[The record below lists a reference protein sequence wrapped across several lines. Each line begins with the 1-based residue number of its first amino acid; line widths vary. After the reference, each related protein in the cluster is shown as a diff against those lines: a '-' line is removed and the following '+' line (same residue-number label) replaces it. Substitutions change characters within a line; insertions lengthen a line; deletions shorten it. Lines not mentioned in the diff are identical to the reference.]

1 MVGEDNEAILESTGR
16 RRFLKATGV
25 GSAVGLAGLTGVGAA
40 QEFPSEDVE
49 MIVPWAAGGGTDR
62 TARQL
67 ASLAENELDT
77 SLFVTNQTG
86 GSGSA
91 GFRAAANAEP
101 DGHAVGVLT
110 VEIATISHLGIADVT
125 PDAFEPVMQY
135 NFDPAS
141 LTVHQ
146 DAPYSTIEEFV
157 SYAEEN
163 PGEIRISN
171 SGIGAIWHLSAAQM
185 AQEVGID
192 VEHIGYDGGAPA
204 TQAVVNG
211 EVEAT
216 TASPAEVAPQVQDG
230 PLNMLAVFGEER
242 SDLFPDVPTL
252 QERDIGVTIGAW
264 RGLGVPSGTPDERVQ
279 TLHDAYR
286 SVYESDEFQ
295 SFMEENGFGLVYRGP
310 EEYGQFMQSELDR
323 FEDIVA
329 NLGLGPG
336 GDGGTETESGTTT
349 ASETTT
355 SS

>member
-1 MVGEDNEAILESTGR
+1 MVGEENDAQWQSNDR
-16 RRFLKATGV
+16 RRFLKAAGAGTAVTLGGMTGYLD
-25 GSAVGLAGLTGVGAA
+25 ARR
-40 QEFPSEDVE
+40 QEFPNSDIE

-62 TARQL
+62 TARRL
-67 ASLAENELDT
+67 ASLAENEMDT
-77 SLFVTNQTG
+77 SLFVSNVTG

-91 GFRAAANAEP
+91 GFRRAANAEP
-101 DGHAVGVLT
+101 DGHSVGVLT
-110 VEIATISHLGIADVT
+110 VEICTISHLGIADIT
-125 PDAFEPVMQY
+125 PSAFDPVMQY

-171 SGIGAIWHLSAAQM
+171 SGIGAIWHLSAAQF
-185 AQEVGID
+185 AQDVGIE

-216 TASPAEVAPQVQDG
+216 TASPAEVAPQVKDG
-230 PLNMLAVFGEER
+230 PLNMVAVFGEER
-242 SDLFPDVPTL
+242 NDLFPDVPTL
-252 QERDIGVTIGAW
+252 QEKDIDVTIGAW

-279 TLHDAYR
+279 ALHDAYR

-295 SFMEENGFGLVYRGP
+295 NFMNENGFGLVYRGP
-310 EEYGQFMQSELDR
+310 EEYGQFMESELER
-323 FEDIVA
+323 FAGIVN
-329 NLGLGPG
+329 NLGLGSG
-336 GDGGTETESGTTT
+336 GDGGDGGDGTTT
-349 ASETTT
+349 EADTTT
-355 SS
+355 S

>member
-1 MVGEDNEAILESTGR
+1 MDMVGEDNDTTLEASGR
-16 RRFLKATGV
+16 RRFLKVAGV
-25 GSAVGLAGLTGVGAA
+25 GSAVGLAGMTGLGAA
-40 QEFPSEDVE
+40 QEYPSSDIE

-67 ASLAENELDT
+67 ASLAENHMDT
-77 SLFVTNQTG
+77 SFFVTNQTG

-91 GFRAAANAEP
+91 GFRAAANAQP
-101 DGHAVGVLT
+101 DGHTVGVLT
-110 VEIATISHLGIADVT
+110 VEIATISHLGIADIT

-141 LTVHQ
+141 LTVPE
-146 DAPYSTIEEFV
+146 DAPYNTIEEFV

-171 SGIGAIWHLSAAQM
+171 SGIGAIWHLSAAQF
-185 AQEVGID
+185 AQQVGID

-230 PLNMLAVFGEER
+230 PLQMLAVFGEER

-252 QERDIGVTIGAW
+252 QERDIDVTIGAW
-264 RGLGVPSGTPDERVQ
+264 RGLGAPSGTPDERVQ
-279 TLHDAYR
+279 ALHDAYR

-310 EEYGQFMQSELDR
+310 EEYGQFMQSELER
-323 FEDIVA
+323 FEGIV
-329 NLGLGPG
+329 NELGLGP
-336 GDGGTETESGTTT
+336 ESEDGTTT

>member
-1 MVGEDNEAILESTGR
+1 MVGSDNDTKLESAGR
-16 RRFLKATGV
+16 RQFLKATGV
-25 GSAVGLAGLTGVGAA
+25 GSAVGLAGLTGLGAA

-49 MIVPWAAGGGTDR
+49 LIVPWAAGGGTDR

-77 SLFVTNQTG
+77 SVFVTNQTG

-91 GFRAAANAEP
+91 GFRAAANAEA
-101 DGHAVGVLT
+101 DGHTIGVLT
-110 VEIATISHLGIADVT
+110 VEIATISHLGIADLT
-125 PDAFEPVMQY
+125 PDDFDAVMQY

-141 LTVHQ
+141 LTVHE
-146 DAPYSTIEEFV
+146 DAPYSTIDEFV
-157 SYAEEN
+157 SFAEEN

-185 AQEVGID
+185 AQQVGVD
-192 VEHIGYDGGAPA
+192 VDHIGYDGGAPA

-252 QERDIGVTIGAW
+252 QERDIDVTIGAW

-279 TLHDAYR
+279 TLNDAFQ
-286 SVYESDEFQ
+286 SVYESDDFQ
-295 SFMEENGFGLVYRGP
+295 SFMNENGFGLVNRGP
-310 EEYGQFMQSELDR
+310 EEYAEFMQSELGR
-323 FEDIVA
+323 FEGIV
-329 NLGLGPG
+329 NELGLGSNG
-336 GDGGTETESGTTT
+336 GGTETET
-349 ASETTT
+349 ATETTT

>member
-1 MVGEDNEAILESTGR
+1 MVGDDNDTRTTER
-16 RRFLKATGV
+16 RTFLKAVGT
-25 GSAVGLAGLTGVGAA
+25 GSAVGLAGMPGYLDARQDG
-40 QEFPSEDVE
+40 FPSSDIE

-67 ASLAENELDT
+67 ASLAENQMDT
-77 SLFVTNQTG
+77 SFFVSNVTG

-91 GFRAAANAEP
+91 GFRRAANAEA
-101 DGHAVGVLT
+101 DGHTVGVLT
-110 VEIATISHLGIADVT
+110 VEICTISHLGIANIT
-125 PDAFEPVMQY
+125 PDAFAPVMQY

-146 DAPYSTIEEFV
+146 DAPYSTIEEFI

-171 SGIGAIWHLSAAQM
+171 SGIGAIWHLSAAQF
-185 AQEVGID
+185 AQNVGIE

-242 SDLFPDVPTL
+242 SDLFPEVPTL
-252 QERDIGVTIGAW
+252 RERDIDVTIGAW
-264 RGLGVPSGTPDERVQ
+264 RGLGVPAGTPNQRVQ
-279 TLHDAYR
+279 ELHDAYR

-295 SFMEENGFGLVYRGP
+295 NFMNQNGFGLVYRGP
-310 EEYGQFMQSELDR
+310 QEYGQFMQSELDR
-323 FEDIVA
+323 FEGIVDQ
-329 NLGLGPG
+329 LGLGRG
-336 GDGGTETESGTTT
+336 GNDG
-349 ASETTT
+349 
-355 SS
+355 

>member
-1 MVGEDNEAILESTGR
+1 MVGRNNDTSATER
-16 RRFLKATGV
+16 RRFLKAMGV
-25 GSAVGLAGLTGVGAA
+25 GSAATLAGVPGYLDAR
-40 QEFPSEDVE
+40 QQDFPSNDIE

-77 SLFVTNQTG
+77 SFFVSNVTG

-91 GFRAAANAEP
+91 GFRRAANAEA
-101 DGHAVGVLT
+101 DGHTVGVLT
-110 VEIATISHLGIADVT
+110 VEICTISHLGISDTT

-141 LTVHQ
+141 LTVHE
-146 DAPYSTIEEFV
+146 DAPYGTIEEFV
-157 SYAEEN
+157 SFAEEN

-171 SGIGAIWHLSAAQM
+171 SGIGAIWHLSAAQF
-185 AQEVGID
+185 AQEVGIE

-252 QERDIGVTIGAW
+252 QDQDIDVTIGAW
-264 RGLGVPSGTPDERVQ
+264 RGLGVPAGTPDERVQ
-279 TLHDAYR
+279 ALHDAYR

-295 SFMEENGFGLVYRGP
+295 NFMDQNGFGLVYRGP
-310 EEYGQFMQSELDR
+310 EEYGEFMQSELER
-323 FEDIVA
+323 FAGIV
-329 NLGLGPG
+329 NQLGLGPG
-336 GDGGTETESGTTT
+336 GDGTTTTTTET
-349 ASETTT
+349 ETTT
-355 SS
+355 S